1 MKILRRI
8 FAPKEVRIVLGVLD
22 EVGFGFDCEAF
33 RILRNRIQDAF
44 LQDYSKV
51 VSAVEEGISPR
62 QQVYFAIANL
72 AGDYLESGEYHL
84 YRGILNPLGPGED
97 LLRLFDV
104 SLDKLV
110 QSGAIDDGDAK
121 AQKTGIRECIESV
134 G

>member
-8 FAPKEVRIVLGVLD
+8 FAPTEVRIALGILD
-22 EVGFGFDCEAF
+22 EVGFEFDCEAF
-33 RILRNRIQDAF
+33 RMLRNRIEDAF
-44 LQDYSKV
+44 LRDYGNV
-51 VSAVEEGISPR
+51 VSGVEGGISPR

-72 AGDYLESGEYHL
+72 AGDYLESGQYHL
-84 YRGILNPLGPGED
+84 YRGVLNPLGPGED

-104 SLDKLV
+104 SVDKLV

-121 AQKTGIRECIESV
+121 AQKAAIREGIESV